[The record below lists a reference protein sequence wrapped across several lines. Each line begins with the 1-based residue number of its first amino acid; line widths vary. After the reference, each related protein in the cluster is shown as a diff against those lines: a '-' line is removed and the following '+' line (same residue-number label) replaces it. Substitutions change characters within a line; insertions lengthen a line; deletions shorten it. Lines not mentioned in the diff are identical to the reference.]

1 MATIS
6 KVRLLRCEIFH
17 TVFSPLISSC
27 SACGLGPRAAAPE
40 ARQPRKAERPRRR
53 WMRNATMAVASDEG
67 FGGEALLR
75 QWDRCEEM
83 DETLMVQVIS
93 DALPF
98 CGRCFAKNI
107 WH

>member
-1 MATIS
+1 MGLASGRGSRGEAAQKGGEGI
-6 KVRLLRCEIFH
+6 VQLLLEAKAAVDAKRNDGR
-17 TVFSPLISSC
+17 S
-27 SACGLGPRAAAPE
+27 LG
-40 ARQPRKAERPRRR
+40 RRI
-53 WMRNATMAVASDEG
+53 W
-67 FGGEALLR
+67 GEALLR